1 MFSDP
6 PPDARTPDVHQPLT
20 DTEDTN
26 TAAIVVPIVV
36 VFVIVVITA
45 VVLYWRRWAIT
56 IIYFEINKNI
66 LGCYL
71 TPVQDPNADWE

>member
-1 MFSDP
+1 MKRIFHIALDLQTRGLGASVAEPSKFSSIMFSDP

-45 VVLYWRRWAIT
+45 VVLYWRR
-56 IIYFEINKNI
+56 
-66 LGCYL
+66 
-71 TPVQDPNADWE
+71 